1 MEEDVDD
8 DGLVLNTRIFDK
20 KGKKTM
26 DIKVKKHKKI
36 KGIPIP
42 EYMETVGYSPAGEVF
57 SATTCTGIEVEVE

>member
-8 DGLVLNTRIFDK
+8 DGLVRNTRIFDK

-26 DIKVKKHKKI
+26 EIKVKKHKKI

-42 EYMETVGYSPAGEVF
+42 EYIESGDYSPVGEVF
-57 SATTCTGIEVEVE
+57 SATTCSDLVVETE